1 MSLADA
7 ARTINAT
14 AYGYISSW
22 ALLTAAEQRV
32 FDRLPAASSDL
43 SDTYPDADLVDTWF
57 HTLAASGLVEHESDG
72 DTWSLT
78 DDMAKLLSGDNSY
91 ADYLGGQIM
100 QQMTPRL
107 MSGSAEQNVL
117 AQVLADPESRRGY
130 EGWFADAD
138 EAHAYQSSQYAGSL
152 GPAKALA
159 AALPD
164 PTGRVL
170 DLGGGWGAIARAIA
184 KRHGIDVDV
193 VDFATVIDSAPP
205 ADSTVTFHDGNALDP
220 STWPTSTDSVRY
232 DGAVLSYLFSSIP
245 GSEHDRLLGALADR
259 GVRWIAVHDFMV
271 GGGTWAAAW
280 SLQHAVF
287 VPGHTSRS
295 SDEVNAMLQRHGFTP
310 VSTGPLVDEMTTLT
324 VGVRSSTE

>member
-7 ARTINAT
+7 ARAINAT

-32 FDRLPAASSDL
+32 FDRLPATSSDL
-43 SDTYPDADLVDTWF
+43 ADSYPDGDLVDTWF
-57 HTLAASGLVEHESDG
+57 HTLAAAGLVVRDG
-72 DTWSLT
+72 DTWTLT

-107 MSGSAEQNVL
+107 MSGSPDQNVL

-130 EGWFADAD
+130 EGWFADAE

-184 KRHGIDVDV
+184 KRHGVDVDV
-193 VDFATVIDSAPP
+193 VDFGTVINSAPP
-205 ADSTVTFHDGNALDP
+205 ADPSITFHDGNALNP
-220 STWPTSTDSVRY
+220 STWPTNADSVQH

-245 GSEHDRLLGALADR
+245 GIEHDRLLGALAER
-259 GVRWIAVHDFMV
+259 GVRWIAIHDFMV
-271 GGGTWAAAW
+271 GSGTWAAAW

-295 SDEVNAMLQRHGFTP
+295 ADEINAMLERHGFAPT
-310 VSTGPLVDEMTTLT
+310 STAPLVDEMTTLT
-324 VGVRSSTE
+324 VGVR